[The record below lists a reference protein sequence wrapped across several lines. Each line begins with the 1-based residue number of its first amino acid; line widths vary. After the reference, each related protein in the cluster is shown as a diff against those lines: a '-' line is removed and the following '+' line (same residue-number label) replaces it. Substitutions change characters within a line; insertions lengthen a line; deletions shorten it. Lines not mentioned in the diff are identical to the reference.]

1 MSCRRSL
8 LLLLAGL
15 NLTACHAE
23 GTVCAA
29 VFQIYTVSVQDQAGA
44 PVEDAEVTSILVRTG
59 DTLQNRTL
67 ALFAPGYYFVI
78 DDSYAGD
85 LFPSRD
91 SVSVSITRGQ
101 MELAAGYA
109 FRRSACGVQK
119 LAGPDQVTLP

>member
-1 MSCRRSL
+1 MPSRRFLHPLLASL
-8 LLLLAGL
+8 LLA
-15 NLTACHAE
+15 ACQEE

-29 VFQIYTVSVQDQAGA
+29 VFQMYTVSVQDQAGA
-44 PVEDAEVTSILVRTG
+44 PVADAEVTSILVRTG

-78 DDSYAGD
+78 DDSYAAD
-85 LFPSRD
+85 LLPSRD

-101 MELAAGYA
+101 VELAAGYA
-109 FRRSACGVQK
+109 FRQSACGVQK